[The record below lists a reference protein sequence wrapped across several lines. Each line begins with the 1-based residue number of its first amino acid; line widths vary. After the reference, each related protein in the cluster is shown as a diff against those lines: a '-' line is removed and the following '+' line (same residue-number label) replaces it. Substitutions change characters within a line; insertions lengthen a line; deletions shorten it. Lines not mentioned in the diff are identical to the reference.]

1 MSPNL
6 NISLHPSEIVIL
18 KSMAL
23 GMSCQMI
30 QKLIEINNE
39 DYERYCAS
47 IFAKLNVNN
56 PYAAVRI
63 AFRKKIISEKEY
75 TLESIKS
82 MALEFATKKMNE
94 LDQVKNDEKQLL
106 WIFYD
111 LLLEFEIQIED
122 YFLSNQVFVR
132 K

>member
-47 IFAKLNVNN
+47 IFVKLNVNN

-82 MALEFATKKMNE
+82 MALEFATKK
-94 LDQVKNDEKQLL
+94 
-106 WIFYD
+106 
-111 LLLEFEIQIED
+111 
-122 YFLSNQVFVR
+122 R
-132 K
+132 

>member
-63 AFRKKIISEKEY
+63 GKLYKIVIAKHSLNKY
-75 TLESIKS
+75 S
-82 MALEFATKKMNE
+82 
-94 LDQVKNDEKQLL
+94 V
-106 WIFYD
+106 
-111 LLLEFEIQIED
+111 
-122 YFLSNQVFVR
+122 VV
-132 K
+132 

>member
-1 MSPNL
+1 MSTNL

-23 GMSCQMI
+23 GMGCQMI
-30 QKLIEINNE
+30 QKLLEINSI
-39 DYERYCAS
+39 DYERFCS
-47 IFAKLNVNN
+47 SLFAKLNVSN

-75 TLESIKS
+75 SIEAIKS
-82 MALEFATKKMNE
+82 LALEFATQRMNDLE
-94 LDQVKNDEKQLL
+94 QVKGDQKQLL
-106 WIFYD
+106 WVFYD
-111 LLLEFEIQIED
+111 LLVEFEIQVED
-122 YFLSNQVFVR
+122 YFLSNQIFVR